1 MIEDEISTDPF
12 IQNTLQK
19 YPNEEWNRVLK
30 ALTVLGIQTLNNSS
44 PQDKVYTVDELEQL
58 INAQPSSSQEQMKES
73 QQIEIQQEEELNSNS
88 EPGVVN
94 KDIEQHIIHHV
105 QESNDI
111 EQSQP
116 TKLEELHEK
125 IEINQQQQ
133 QFPEQ
138 NKPQTMIDN
147 SASVEM
153 KQPIN
158 YNYQNVNVSNSYSRP
173 NPLRNSYGSY
183 SPQVEENSRSFRYT
197 YRQEEPPCQHHSCC
211 CNHHCYDGCV
221 YCRCYCTSCILRRS
235 RMYSYTTT
243 TPVASSISPRL
254 NFNYS
259 STSYTPTKRFG
270 YSYQMN

>member
-125 IEINQQQQ
+125 IEVNQQQQ
-133 QFPEQ
+133 LPEQ

-158 YNYQNVNVSNSYSRP
+158 YKS
-173 NPLRNSYGSY
+173 
-183 SPQVEENSRSFRYT
+183 
-197 YRQEEPPCQHHSCC
+197 
-211 CNHHCYDGCV
+211 
-221 YCRCYCTSCILRRS
+221 
-235 RMYSYTTT
+235 
-243 TPVASSISPRL
+243 
-254 NFNYS
+254 
-259 STSYTPTKRFG
+259 
-270 YSYQMN
+270 

>member
-12 IQNTLQK
+12 IQNTLQN

-73 QQIEIQQEEELNSNS
+73 QQIEIQQEEEINSNS
-88 EPGVVN
+88 EPGIVN

-125 IEINQQQQ
+125 IEVNHIFSISEVYKHTSYDGNIKNIFEAQK
-133 QFPEQ
+133 
-138 NKPQTMIDN
+138 NKFFDKHYK
-147 SASVEM
+147 EL
-153 KQPIN
+153 
-158 YNYQNVNVSNSYSRP
+158 SYSGGLFAEEYP
-173 NPLRNSYGSY
+173 IKKYVKESGDSNEIFMQKFFEKGGSWNCGFFKVCCKLFCQKAY
-183 SPQVEENSRSFRYT
+183 ISDSLKKRKENALK
-197 YRQEEPPCQHHSCC
+197 H
-211 CNHHCYDGCV
+211 
-221 YCRCYCTSCILRRS
+221 
-235 RMYSYTTT
+235 
-243 TPVASSISPRL
+243 
-254 NFNYS
+254 
-259 STSYTPTKRFG
+259 
-270 YSYQMN
+270 